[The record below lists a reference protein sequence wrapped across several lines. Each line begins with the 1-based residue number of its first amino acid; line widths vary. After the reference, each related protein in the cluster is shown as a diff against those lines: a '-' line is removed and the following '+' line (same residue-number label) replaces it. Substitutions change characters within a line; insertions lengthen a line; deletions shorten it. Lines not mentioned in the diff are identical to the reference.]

1 MRTLTL
7 FALVTLLTQAGCFF
21 RSRGVVTAYNH
32 AATVSATAGATAHGG
47 ATATFTNVTVNGQP
61 ATASV
66 HVNGGSAAMSAGGP
80 GASVSATVV
89 APTP

>member
-7 FALVTLLTQAGCFF
+7 FALVTVLTQTGCFF
-21 RSRGVVTAYNH
+21 RSRGFATAYNH
-32 AATVSATAGATAHGG
+32 AAAASATAGAYVGGG
-47 ATATFTNVTVNGQP
+47 ATATSTNVTVNGQP

-66 HVNGGSAAMSAGGP
+66 RVNERGVAMSAGGP
-80 GASVSATVV
+80 GAAVSATVA